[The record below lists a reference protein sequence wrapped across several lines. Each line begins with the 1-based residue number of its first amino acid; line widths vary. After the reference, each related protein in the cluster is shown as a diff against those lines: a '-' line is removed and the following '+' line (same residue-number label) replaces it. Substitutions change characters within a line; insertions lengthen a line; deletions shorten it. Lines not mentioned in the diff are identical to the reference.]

1 MTRLNSI
8 IKWKPLCLALLR
20 EVYNNGK
27 CKNGLLQKGYG
38 ENMERVNS
46 IEEIDKLKDENDM
59 LLVYFGSHLCSVC
72 IAMMPK
78 LEALLKKYPDIK
90 AVKVEVEKMPELSAN
105 YNVFAVPVIILFIQG
120 KETIRE
126 ARIISLIGLEE
137 SIRRY
142 YEFRSFFA

>member
-1 MTRLNSI
+1 
-8 IKWKPLCLALLR
+8 
-20 EVYNNGK
+20 
-27 CKNGLLQKGYG
+27 
-38 ENMERVNS
+38 MERVNS

-59 LLVYFGSHLCSVC
+59 LLVYFGSNLCSVC

-105 YNVFAVPVIILFIQG
+105 YNVFTVPVIILFIQG

-142 YEFRSFFA
+142 YEFRPFFA